1 MWKSLGRSPANLR
14 SKAAI
19 EIRIAI
25 FFAGLC
31 TLLGSSV
38 RKAQG
43 KVMLLWL
50 KLMFCQS
57 YNHDIF
63 PNIHDMKVI
72 SLHVAVEEYEKRSI
86 RKHLLPQAGWLLDC
100 QSVLRIV
107 PFQNKGKWKGNEIKS
122 LPSILMFSA
131 ASFSIVCRYIRL
143 DSCCPVFEVEDMFK
157 CSHKH
162 SLLILSELSPA
173 NVLPNSKIKIKN
185 GHRWK
190 D

>member
-63 PNIHDMKVI
+63 PNIHDMKVV
-72 SLHVAVEEYEKRSI
+72 SFHVTVEEYEKRSI
-86 RKHLLPQAGWLLDC
+86 RKHLVPQAGWLLAVVCVKDC
-100 QSVLRIV
+100 SFPEQGEMKGEW
-107 PFQNKGKWKGNEIKS
+107 NKI
-122 LPSILMFSA
+122 FA
-131 ASFSIVCRYIRL
+131 FHTDVF
-143 DSCCPVFEVEDMFK
+143 CCFF
-157 CSHKH
+157 
-162 SLLILSELSPA
+162 
-173 NVLPNSKIKIKN
+173 
-185 GHRWK
+185 
-190 D
+190 